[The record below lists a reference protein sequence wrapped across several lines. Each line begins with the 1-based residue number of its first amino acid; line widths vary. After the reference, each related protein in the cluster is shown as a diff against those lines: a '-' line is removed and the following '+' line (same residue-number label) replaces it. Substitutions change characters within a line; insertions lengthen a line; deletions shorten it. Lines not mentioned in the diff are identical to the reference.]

1 MAANTQY
8 VAMTNIHKRY
18 GSYEASRDINLD
30 IEEGQIVA
38 LLGPSGSGKT
48 TILRMLAGLE
58 TPDSGDIYI
67 RGRRVNDVPPAQRGI
82 GFVFQSYALF
92 QHMTVFDNIAFGL
105 TIQGASKQAI
115 TDRVTELLQL
125 TSLGGL
131 AARYPGELSGGQ
143 RQRVAFARAL
153 APHPMVLLLDEPFAA
168 IDAKVKQ
175 ELRGWL
181 KETIKKAGTTSV
193 FVTHDQEEAVELA
206 DKIVVT
212 NKGCVE
218 QIGTPQE
225 IYGEPLTPFVA
236 GFMGKP
242 DLLADY
248 GQLKGFTQRPG
259 MTWAV
264 IRPEFVKVFKYG
276 DADDDKSAAEDGIV
290 ESISFYGT
298 YLTMKIR
305 IGTLTIQAEQSIET
319 NAFKVGEKVQV
330 LIYRL
335 FICDEKTVEIAKNK
349 ALEAGQVFYI

>member
-105 TIQGASKQAI
+105 TIQGASKQDI
-115 TDRVTELLQL
+115 TSRVTELLQL

-131 AARYPGELSGGQ
+131 AERYPGELSGGQ
-143 RQRVAFARAL
+143 RQRVVFARAL

-212 NKGCVE
+212 NKGRVE

-225 IYGEPLTPFVA
+225 IYGEPQTPFVA

-290 ESISFYGT
+290 EAISFYGT

-319 NAFKVGEKVQV
+319 NTFKVGEKVQV

-335 FICDEKTVEIAKNK
+335 FICDENTVEIAKNK